1 MSGSIIYKHINNL
14 ESGDVLED
22 LYENHF
28 IFLQRAEEEL
38 EVVKVGGVGSFS
50 KILTIPVKNVMQEIG
65 TERYIRIYK
74 WK

>member
-1 MSGSIIYKHINNL
+1 VSGSIIYKHINNL